1 MANKIQIRK
10 FLENKRDEAIRKLNE
25 ESEKLQEKAND
36 LFFDAYKGSFERIK
50 NEVVRLGVEYDKLAK
65 TITDLGLARFARR
78 YNSPGSVFN
87 ELCNKL
93 SISSLKDYYIEVAEA
108 EKIKKEYRQRTE
120 ETEKEYN
127 NLIAVCQVNNAAD
140 GIKILENLG
149 FNTSEIE
156 VKKENTTLITNI
168 DAKKLFV

>member
-25 ESEKLQEKAND
+25 ESEKLQENTKNQ
-36 LFFDAYKGSFERIK
+36 FFDAYKENFERIK
-50 NEVVRLGVEYDKLAK
+50 NGVVRLGVEYDNLTK
-65 TITDLGLARFARR
+65 TVSDLGLAICRNR
-78 YNSPGSVFN
+78 YNTPVSVFN
-87 ELCNKL
+87 ELCSKL
-93 SISSLKDYYIEVAEA
+93 SIQSLKDYYIDVTRA
-108 EKIKKEYRQRTE
+108 EKIKKEYSQRIE

-127 NLIAVCQVNNAAD
+127 NLIAVCQANNAAD

-156 VKKENTTLITNI
+156 VKKESVALITNI